1 MGLTEEEKNIDS
13 RVKAINEMQR
23 FVEMQKIIET
33 TLYTISPEYKETSKK
48 TPLTIAN
55 HPKFDNPPRRKTIR

>member
-33 TLYTISPEYKETSKK
+33 TLYTISPEYQE
-48 TPLTIAN
+48 A
-55 HPKFDNPPRRKTIR
+55 

>member
-1 MGLTEEEKNIDS
+1 MGLTEEEKTIDS

-33 TLYTISPEYKETSKK
+33 TLYTISPEYQE
-48 TPLTIAN
+48 A
-55 HPKFDNPPRRKTIR
+55 

>member
-23 FVEMQKIIET
+23 FVEMQRIIET
-33 TLYTISPEYKETSKK
+33 TLYTISPEYQEASRK
-48 TPLTIAN
+48 TPLTIAE
-55 HPKFDNPPRRKTIR
+55 HPKFPNPRRKTIR